1 MERDID
7 EIASSIIEFR
17 KELVPQVKQIFNL
30 IVSIHKA
37 IYVQPPLKHVFSF
50 STNLETDSILRMD
63 IMENTGKQGKGI
75 NKSRSLIYDLAILFY
90 SIQNNIKSPRFIIH
104 DGIFDGFD
112 KAKALKTFNFLDK
125 KIAEGFKFRYI
136 VTLNDEG
143 VFKNS
148 GKSADKLHERIL
160 NDARVRLTPSKP
172 LFKKEF

>member
-17 KELVPQVKQIFNL
+17 KELVPQEKQIFNL

-63 IMENTGKQGKGI
+63 IMESTGKQGKGI
-75 NKSRSLIYDLAILFY
+75 NKSRSLIYDLAVLFY

-125 KIAEGFKFRYI
+125 KIAEGFKFQYI